1 MRGVSKVLFFAPD
14 PQILPL
20 VIMRTHT
27 QNMRATQLTRTQGLA
42 PSAALWARE
51 SSRAAGSRLL
61 SRARSSNVAAGVS
74 LWVAPACCE
83 EQAPVLPMTVLHLHV
98 QTHARARTHA
108 QEEEQP
114 RRVVVTGMGV
124 VSPIGHE
131 LDEFYNNLLAGK
143 SGISMI
149 EVSHLLAIATCL
161 LQ

>member
-1 MRGVSKVLFFAPD
+1 M
-14 PQILPL
+14 
-20 VIMRTHT
+20 
-27 QNMRATQLTRTQGLA
+27 
-42 PSAALWARE
+42 
-51 SSRAAGSRLL
+51 
-61 SRARSSNVAAGVS
+61 
-74 LWVAPACCE
+74 
-83 EQAPVLPMTVLHLHV
+83 LPMTVLHLHV